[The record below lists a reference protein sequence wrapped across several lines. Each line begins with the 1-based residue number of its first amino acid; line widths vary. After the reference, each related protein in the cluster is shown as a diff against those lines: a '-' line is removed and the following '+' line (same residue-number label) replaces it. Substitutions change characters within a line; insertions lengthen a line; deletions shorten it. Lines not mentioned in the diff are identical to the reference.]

1 MPYEAQTPIPSPVGA
16 GRHSSAAAGEGQGGG
31 DGASARRDLRT
42 REQHPPQPSPNLG
55 EGEER
60 RTFSHVGRV
69 GVSAWRR
76 RLLQSLFLIVSATA
90 VAASLA
96 GCGFRPLHGSAN
108 TNAAGVSVDGQMA
121 GVSIAPIANR
131 EGQQLHNALR
141 DRFNPLGQPGLSDYT
156 LNVSL
161 TTRTYGAL
169 ARRDLSASRRNVE
182 MNAFY
187 SLRDSAGNIVMTDQA
202 VITTGYDEFDDPLND
217 ISAQE
222 DAVERSTLQI
232 ADQIHTRVAVFLTAG
247 TPPPVVPVAGPP
259 REEPIGA
266 WAQP

>member
-1 MPYEAQTPIPSPVGA
+1 MRMVWSRRKVLRSLLLAGA
-16 GRHSSAAAGEGQGGG
+16 ASAAA
-31 DGASARRDLRT
+31 
-42 REQHPPQPSPNLG
+42 P
-55 EGEER
+55 
-60 RTFSHVGRV
+60 
-69 GVSAWRR
+69 
-76 RLLQSLFLIVSATA
+76 
-90 VAASLA
+90 LA
-96 GCGFRPLHGSAN
+96 GCGFRPLYGRAN
-108 TNAAGVSVDGQMA
+108 SNEAGVSVNGQMA

-141 DRFNPLGQPGLSDYT
+141 DRFNPLGQPALSDYT

-187 SLRDSAGNIVMTDQA
+187 SLRDDAGNVVMTDQA
-202 VITTGYDEFDDPLND
+202 AITTGYDEFDDPLND
-217 ISAQE
+217 ISALE
-222 DAVERSTLQI
+222 SAVDRSTLQI

-247 TPPPVVPVAGPP
+247 TPAPVVPVAGPP
-259 REEPIGA
+259 AEEPIGA